1 VAVSPDVANAR
12 AVAFEVRVYRIKAGP
27 FEISPSHNDFYFEI
41 NGYAIAQVLFK
52 DERLAIDGKDLV
64 MKYWNEEQ
72 PFRYE
77 KQ

>member
-1 VAVSPDVANAR
+1 MRVQSPSRCESTRLKPAR
-12 AVAFEVRVYRIKAGP
+12 
-27 FEISPSHNDFYFEI
+27 FEINPSHNDFYFEI
-41 NGYAIAQVLFK
+41 NGDAIAQVLFK

-72 PFRYE
+72 PIRYE